1 MLDERWD
8 ADAEAVRDGLR
19 TLLERECPPTVVRAA
34 EAAPDGRAPV
44 LDARLEEF
52 GLHALP
58 PDPAVLTVAAWE
70 LGRALAPVAFPET
83 AAVAAVL
90 GPEHAGVGSA
100 LDGPVPASA
109 LGAVAPDGGGA
120 LVLLDV
126 DASRARRTTAGDL
139 LVAVDVGEGGRVV
152 GDAEQADRIRR
163 LSRLLGAARV
173 AGASEALLALGV
185 AYVGRREQ
193 FGRPVG
199 AFQAVAHRL
208 ADAAIASD
216 GLGLLVRKCAWVAG
230 EAQGGDGAPSSA
242 FAAMVWAHAV
252 EAGRRVATEV
262 HQCMGGYGFATEYDC
277 ELASRRIRSWA
288 MRLGDPA
295 RALAGLARALLDAAQ
310 RDEVRHLWH
319 HDRGVSVPRWAG
331 ELDAPDA
338 TKG

>member
-90 GPEHAGVGSA
+90 GSGAAGVVSA
-100 LDGPVPASA
+100 LDGPVPAA
-109 LGAVAPDGGGA
+109 ATRAAVSDEQGR
-120 LVLLDV
+120 LVLAAVDV
-126 DASRARRTTAGDL
+126 SRGRRTTAGDL
-139 LVAVDVGEGGRVV
+139 LAPVVVESGADVV

-163 LSRLLGAARV
+163 LHRLLAAARIAGAA
-173 AGASEALLALGV
+173 EALLALGV
-185 AYVGRREQ
+185 DYVGRREQ
-193 FGRPVG
+193 FGQPIG

-216 GLGLLVRKCAWVAG
+216 GLGLLVRKCAWVAD
-230 EAQGGDGAPSSA
+230 EAQGGDGAPSSE
-242 FAAMVWAHAV
+242 FAAMVWSEAV
-252 EAGRRVATEV
+252 VAGRRVATEV

-277 ELASRRIRSWA
+277 ELASRRIRSWS
-288 MRLGDPA
+288 MRLGDPD
-295 RALAGLARALLDAAQ
+295 RALAQLARRLLEPGGRDAVQ
-310 RDEVRHLWH
+310 HLWH
-319 HDRGVSVPRWAG
+319 HDRGIPVPRWAVD
-331 ELDAPDA
+331 LDGVDHDRS
-338 TKG
+338 